1 MPEESEQGSRRSNAV
16 TLTLVGVPMAVL
28 LAANLIP
35 EGQKMRRNVYVDR
48 AACERDYPPQQ
59 CEPDTSSGSTGSDHS
74 SSGYHS
80 SYHGWYHG
88 PYYHADRTSA
98 AARSDPG
105 PGRTGTGGVSYQTT
119 TRGGFG
125 AFGRAVRAVG

>member
-1 MPEESEQGSRRSNAV
+1 MADGSEEGSRRSNVVA
-16 TLTLVGVPMAVL
+16 LTVIGVPMAVV

-35 EGQKMRRNVYVDR
+35 EGQKMRRNLYADR
-48 AACERDYPPQQ
+48 AACERDYSPQQ
-59 CEPDTSSGSTGSDHS
+59 CEPDSGSGS
-74 SSGYHS
+74 SSSSSYHSS

-88 PYYHADRTSA
+88 PYYHADRSSSV
-98 AARSDPG
+98 ARSDPG
-105 PGRTGTGGVSYQTT
+105 PGRTGTGPVSYQTT